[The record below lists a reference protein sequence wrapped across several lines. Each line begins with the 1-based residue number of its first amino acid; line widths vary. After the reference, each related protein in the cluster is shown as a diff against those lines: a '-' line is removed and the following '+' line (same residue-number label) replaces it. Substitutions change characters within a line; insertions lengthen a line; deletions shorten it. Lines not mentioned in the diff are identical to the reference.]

1 VRKCL
6 SIAAAVAAALFATGC
21 GTEVEK
27 DPQKPTIT
35 QELVQKPNIL
45 FVLTDDQEPASLVYM
60 PTVRQKL
67 LEGGTTFEN
76 AFATTPQCC
85 PSRASFLTGQYA
97 HNHGVMHNDTPQGG
111 FEKFRKSGGQ
121 HSTVATW
128 LSDAGYRTAYIGKY
142 LNGYDTKHV
151 PPGWERWWGWSGQ
164 GPSEYQITKD
174 GHLDPQ
180 RRDKATETDY
190 FADKAVSFVKDRK
203 GDSRPWLLWISANPP
218 KGGRYVAP
226 RHSSML
232 SDVGM
237 PKPPSFNE
245 ADVSDKPSFVRSLEM
260 LDETDV
266 VKAEETYR
274 DRLRSLQSVDEMV
287 ARLFRTLKQTGQL
300 EHTYVF
306 YASDNGYSLYE
317 HRVSA
322 KGFPYENPQKIP
334 LIVRGPGIPAS
345 AERMQLVAN
354 TDLAPT
360 LAELAGVEVPS
371 FVDGRSFVPL
381 LRGEQLPWRE
391 RLLFEHWGQR
401 RYDAMRT
408 AEGEVYVEWM
418 SGEKEYYDLSED
430 PDQLQN
436 VYSALDPALKEELAR
451 RLEALRS
458 CAEEACRAAEN

>member
-1 VRKCL
+1 M
-6 SIAAAVAAALFATGC
+6 AAAVAAALLATAC
-21 GTEVEK
+21 AAVEK
-27 DPQKPTIT
+27 DPQKPIKV
-35 QELVQKPNIL
+35 QELVQRPNIL
-45 FVLTDDQEPASLVYM
+45 FILTDDQEPASLVYM

-67 LEGGTTFEN
+67 LGRGTTFEN

-85 PSRASFLTGQYA
+85 PSRATFLTGQYA
-97 HNHGVMHNDTPQGG
+97 HNHGVLDNDPPQGG

-128 LSDAGYRTAYIGKY
+128 LSDAGYRTAYMGKY
-142 LNGYDTKHV
+142 LNGYDAKLV

-164 GPSEYQITKD
+164 GPHEYQITED
-174 GHLDPQ
+174 GHLDSQ
-180 RRDKATETDY
+180 RRESGTETDY

-203 GDSRPWLLWISANPP
+203 GDARPWLLWIAVNPP

-226 RHSSML
+226 RHTSMFP
-232 SDVGM
+232 DVGM

-260 LDETDV
+260 PDETDI

-274 DRLRSLQSVDEMV
+274 DRLRSLQSVDEML
-287 ARLFRTLKQTGQL
+287 ARLFRTLKATGQL
-300 EHTYVF
+300 ENTYIF
-306 YASDNGYSLYE
+306 YASDNGYSHYE
-317 HRVSA
+317 HRVVA

-334 LIVRGPGIPAS
+334 LIVRGPGIPAG
-345 AERMQLVAN
+345 AERTELVAN

-360 LAELAGVEVPS
+360 LVDMAGVEVPS
-371 FVDGRSFVPL
+371 FVDGRSFAPL

-391 RLLFEHWGQR
+391 RLLFEHWGKR

-408 AEGEVYVEWM
+408 AEGEEYIEWV
-418 SGEKEYYDLSED
+418 SGEKEYYDLSKD

-436 VYSALDPALKEELAR
+436 AYSQADPALMEALAR

-458 CAEEACRAAEN
+458 CAKEACRTAED